1 MAADE
6 PARYSKNRQELYE
19 YAEEKTETIGYV
31 EKEQAWIR
39 INDNEL
45 LVLGEHHAKTT
56 LPDVVRAVGTKRW
69 MHERYSELPL
79 WIFEGHTNLARLQ
92 PVPQLAIHLDRDIR
106 EDGLKLDAQQQSTH
120 RHN

>member
-6 PARYSKNRQELYE
+6 PARYFKNRQELYE

-69 MHERYSELPL
+69 MPERYSELPL
-79 WIFEGHTNLARLQ
+79 WIFEEDTNLARLH
-92 PVPQLAIHLDRDIR
+92 PVPQLASHLDPDIR
-106 EDGLKLDAQQQSTH
+106 AGGLKVDARQ
-120 RHN
+120 HNTPRPK